1 MQKKRVLA
9 KQVLRQTQIMRAQM
23 RRLLKHKASQK
34 LEQLLKLLFLNQVL
48 RYQSHKDNKVLLKG
62 QVRVRELEM
71 DQSNRKTKETRIKA
85 IRIRAAEMVA
95 MERVAASLNLARVMG
110 VVAAKAAV

>member
-1 MQKKRVLA
+1 
-9 KQVLRQTQIMRAQM
+9 MRAQM

-48 RYQSHKDNKVLLKG
+48 RHQSHKDNKVLLKG

-71 DQSNRKTKETRIKA
+71 DQSNKEVAKETKIKA

-95 MERVAASLNLARVMG
+95 MERVAASLNLARGMG
-110 VVAAKAAV
+110 AVAAKAAV